1 MQETWDMGLI
11 NPWVRKIPG
20 RGHGN
25 PLQSSCLENPMDR
38 RAWRGCI
45 DHRVTK
51 SRTPLEWLSMHTC
64 RILATDNHSVCE
76 WRRTTPVS
84 LYRLTL
90 FYLPWCILP
99 QNLVFLFVCN
109 SLSYTIYQLSDYS
122 CFRSQ
127 VKYNFLR
134 EAFSRLILHVIPFIQ
149 SFFINPANKY

>member
-1 MQETWDMGLI
+1 MRRGFDQPLGQEDPWKRTWQPTPVFL
-11 NPWVRKIPG
+11 PG
-20 RGHGN
+20 ESHGQ
-25 PLQSSCLENPMDR
+25 QSLM
-38 RAWRGCI
+38 GCI

-76 WRRTTPVS
+76 WRLTTPVS

-90 FYLPWCILP
+90 FYLPWSTLP

-109 SLSYTIYQLSDYS
+109 SLSYAIYQLSDYL

-149 SFFINPANKY
+149 LFFINPANKY